1 MAAPYM
7 MSGMVPGMMP
17 GMMPMGGHF
26 INPGMMGMMG
36 GDRGQSMY
44 GNQHRNRSN
53 NGRGHQGGAGGGAAR
68 GDPRGVR
75 SYVDLDAPAEG
86 EADFDMADT
95 EIEGHSGMD
104 QCLDELMQCILYTE
118 LRKDVR
124 EVTDKLEEVQ
134 HRLFSSEQDLSSTA
148 AAEAMAA
155 FSLEENSNVYAEEG
169 RGQSDDNNG
178 SAGIGDINGSNAN
191 GHGANESENDDE
203 DENNTTPTQIS
214 TAETFQTARGM
225 PMFSDAESS
234 SLVPSSSAASKRRPK
249 LPQATTDAVAT
260 PDANSISKPAAN
272 PDTDG
277 STGLL
282 AELLRTVEQLEQQL
296 YSVCVE
302 IHEWRRSR
310 CVAEFISA
318 INATMPIPAPAADHP
333 RSPSADS
340 SISARIIPIDRIIG
354 EARERQ
360 RVRASSLG
368 HQPMAGYPISP
379 ADRMAGSLRLS
390 TSPPLSRLLQ
400 AEREAES
407 LRALGSTR
415 PFRSPSLVSHLA
427 PAAKSIQPTDETTQ
441 TRLPHFNSLR
451 LIDTTVSA
459 PSDGQET
466 TNRHRTFAD
475 DVRIVGWVTKGS
487 GLDVHTEFK
496 VVVHLTRGDN
506 LTVMRRYTDFADLRG
521 VLCERYPTFR
531 KRIPQLP
538 PKKAFGKFE
547 NRFLKK
553 RESGLQ
559 FFLAY
564 VMLHPV
570 IGCSSIIRRWIG
582 NV

>member
-1 MAAPYM
+1 MTHQLAPLSKPSQLVNRTQQLQTVAVEASDQLRDQTIQLM
-7 MSGMVPGMMP
+7 QA
-17 GMMPMGGHF
+17 
-26 INPGMMGMMG
+26 
-36 GDRGQSMY
+36 QSI
-44 GNQHRNRSN
+44 R
-53 NGRGHQGGAGGGAAR
+53 
-68 GDPRGVR
+68 
-75 SYVDLDAPAEG
+75 LE
-86 EADFDMADT
+86 DMADT

-155 FSLEENSNVYAEEG
+155 FSLEENSNVYAEQG
-169 RGQSDDNNG
+169 RGHGQSDDNNG
-178 SAGIGDINGSNAN
+178 SAGVGDINGSNAD
-191 GHGANESENDDE
+191 GDGANGSENDDE

-249 LPQATTDAVAT
+249 LPQAMTDAVAT
-260 PDANSISKPAAN
+260 PDANSISKSAAN
-272 PDTDG
+272 PDPDG

-296 YSVCVE
+296 YGVCVE

-318 INATMPIPAPAADHP
+318 INATMPMPMPAAADHP

-340 SISARIIPIDRIIG
+340 SISARIIPIGRIIG

-415 PFRSPSLVSHLA
+415 PFRSPSLASHFV

-451 LIDTTVSA
+451 LIDTAVSA

-496 VVVHLTRGDN
+496 VVVHLTRGEN